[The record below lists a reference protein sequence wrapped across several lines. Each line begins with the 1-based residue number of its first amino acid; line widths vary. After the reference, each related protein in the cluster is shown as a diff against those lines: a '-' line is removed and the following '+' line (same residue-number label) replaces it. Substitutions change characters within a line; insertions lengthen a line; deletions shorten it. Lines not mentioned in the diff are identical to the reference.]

1 MQMKENI
8 KNQKHIEQEKVL
20 VLAKKLAEF
29 IGDIDE
35 KRYKKII
42 NKS

>member
-1 MQMKENI
+1 MKENSI
-8 KNQKHIEQEKVL
+8 NQKQFEQEKVL
-20 VLAKKLAEF
+20 ALAKKLAEF

-35 KRYKKII
+35 KRKPKII